1 MRKEFLDPTKKT
13 MIAQTAILF
22 AAAVTT
28 GVIVTLG
35 SVNIFEW
42 VWDRSD
48 WPLRP
53 VVWYPVLLPATTAV
67 LGLGSLVTCVQSVR
81 RNEPDRLLDAA
92 PYVAV
97 VAAAIVGWAMSVF
110 VTVTYAVSAAFA
122 ASAAVA
128 SVAVYIKARAWRN
141 GRNVV
146 IVDAFASSLV
156 ATTTIGAALC
166 SVAAVQNMPT
176 PLLDSRVVVDVSIH
190 VPVAFLT
197 ALIVIRSHDP
207 LLPLLAA
214 AGIAAFEAWT
224 VLIFAAPA
232 HGILAAYAV
241 LERNR

>member
-1 MRKEFLDPTKKT
+1 

-35 SVNIFEW
+35 SVDIFEW

-53 VVWYPVLLPATTAV
+53 LGWYPVLLPATTAI

-81 RNEPDRLLDAA
+81 RNEPDRLIDAA

-128 SVAVYIKARAWRN
+128 SVAVYMKARAWRN
-141 GRNVV
+141 GRSVVV
-146 IVDAFASSLV
+146 IDAFASSLV
-156 ATTTIGAALC
+156 ATTAIGATLC

-176 PLLDSRVVVDVSIH
+176 QILDSNVVVDISIH
-190 VPVAFLT
+190 APVALIT
-197 ALIVIRSHDP
+197 ALVVIHSHDP

-214 AGIAAFEAWT
+214 AGIAAFEAWK

-232 HGILAAYAV
+232 HGILAAYAAV
-241 LERNR
+241 KRIG